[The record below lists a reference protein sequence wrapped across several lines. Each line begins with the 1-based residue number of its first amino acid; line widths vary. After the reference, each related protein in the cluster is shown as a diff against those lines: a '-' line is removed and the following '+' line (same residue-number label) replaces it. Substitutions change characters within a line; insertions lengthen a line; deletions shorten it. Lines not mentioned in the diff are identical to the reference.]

1 MNNHAQEHLQ
11 NSDKLMADSVRRD
24 RHAIAHEA
32 AEYIEAVLE
41 RLVYTQE
48 RIGELASVPFEPKD
62 YTKPESTVTLDKP
75 ASKPDAFEQAL
86 IRNTRYDIRPTG
98 ILKAQN
104 GQSYHM
110 VSLKEANHLRM
121 AIHAYAQQVSQK
133 MYSDL
138 VV

>member
-86 IRNTRYDIRPTG
+86 IDVALSSQNTVPKINEDAARV
-98 ILKAQN
+98 LVEQ
-104 GQSYHM
+104 
-110 VSLKEANHLRM
+110 SLKPDMIANGLSNLEDFANRGL
-121 AIHAYAQQVSQK
+121 ADAS
-133 MYSDL
+133 
-138 VV
+138 